1 VPVLLLSMIDR
12 PIILA
17 TRGSP
22 LALAQTQLVL
32 AECRTRFPDTL
43 FDFRVFKTTGDRLQ
57 HAGPTAQVGP
67 VPKGLFTKEL
77 EVALLARE
85 ADLAVHSLKDLPV
98 ELPAGLEL
106 AAVLP
111 REDPRDVLILT
122 AAGRLASSLRACGTL
137 PAGEVAEHTGTPP
150 TLATLSHL
158 PRAVLVATSSTRR
171 REQLLAAAPGLRLR
185 EIRGNVSTRLRRL
198 RESPDTEATLLA
210 AAGLNRLGYR
220 ILPDGRLLSPSA
232 DAGSVGFLA
241 CYLAPEIMLPC
252 PGQAAIG
259 LELRA
264 DDVQAATIARQLND
278 LETFNCVVAERTFLR
293 GMGGG
298 CQSPLAALA
307 ECRASQIR
315 LRALAL
321 RQGRLRRAEAEG
333 PPEAAADLGLQLSRV
348 LSAGV

>member
-1 VPVLLLSMIDR
+1 
-12 PIILA
+12 
-17 TRGSP
+17 
-22 LALAQTQLVL
+22 
-32 AECRTRFPDTL
+32 
-43 FDFRVFKTTGDRLQ
+43 
-57 HAGPTAQVGP
+57 
-67 VPKGLFTKEL
+67 
-77 EVALLARE
+77 
-85 ADLAVHSLKDLPV
+85 
-98 ELPAGLEL
+98 
-106 AAVLP
+106 
-111 REDPRDVLILT
+111 
-122 AAGRLASSLRACGTL
+122 
-137 PAGEVAEHTGTPP
+137 VAEHTGTPP

>member
-1 VPVLLLSMIDR
+1 MIDR

-122 AAGRLASSLRACGTL
+122 AAGPSPVLCERGALSPQARW
-137 PAGEVAEHTGTPP
+137 PN
-150 TLATLSHL
+150 TLAL
-158 PRAVLVATSSTRR
+158 PRPSRR
-171 REQLLAAAPGLRLR
+171 FHTCHEP
-185 EIRGNVSTRLRRL
+185 SW
-198 RESPDTEATLLA
+198 SP
-210 AAGLNRLGYR
+210 
-220 ILPDGRLLSPSA
+220 P
-232 DAGSVGFLA
+232 
-241 CYLAPEIMLPC
+241 
-252 PGQAAIG
+252 
-259 LELRA
+259 
-264 DDVQAATIARQLND
+264 
-278 LETFNCVVAERTFLR
+278 
-293 GMGGG
+293 
-298 CQSPLAALA
+298 AALA
-307 ECRASQIR
+307 GASNSS
-315 LRALAL
+315 
-321 RQGRLRRAEAEG
+321 
-333 PPEAAADLGLQLSRV
+333 PPLPDCGSAK
-348 LSAGV
+348 SAGT